1 MENNIEGANLHTYVF
16 IGRSGCGKGTQA
28 KLLIDHLKEKGIV
41 TDTNP
46 IYYQE
51 TGSRFREFVTKD
63 SYSSRL
69 EKELMDKSERA
80 PDFLAV
86 WIWASLFIETLTGQ
100 EHLILDGSPRALL
113 EAQMLET
120 AFNFYGRKNVVVVY
134 LDVSRAESKKR
145 LILRGR
151 PDDQKLGDI
160 DKRLDWFES
169 DVLPAVEYYRN
180 NKKYKFLEVDGE
192 QTIEKIHEDLVAL
205 LAL

>member
-1 MENNIEGANLHTYVF
+1 MENLHTYVF

-28 KLLIDHLKEKGIV
+28 KLLIELLKEKGVV
-41 TDTNP
+41 TDANP

-51 TGSRFREFVTKD
+51 TGTRFREFITRD

-86 WIWASLFIETLTGQ
+86 WIWSSLFIETLTGV
-100 EHLILDGSPRALL
+100 EHLILDGSPRSLL

-120 AFNFYGRKNVVVVY
+120 AFGFYGRKNVTIVY
-134 LDVSRAESKKR
+134 LDVSREEAKKR
-145 LILRGR
+145 LQLRGR
-151 PDDQKLGDI
+151 ADDKKDGDI
-160 DKRLDWFES
+160 DKRLDWFDR

-180 NKKYKFLEVDGE
+180 NNRYKFLELDGE
-192 QTIEKIHEDLVAL
+192 QAVEKIFDDLKAL